1 MVVNTLGMEQFIKKI
16 HPVRYTCHGS
26 GRVCTVQFIGTRNFF
41 FSFTNEAKR
50 VHSRAAGGGTELDAN
65 RQ

>member
-1 MVVNTLGMEQFIKKI
+1 MLVTA
-16 HPVRYTCHGS
+16 
-26 GRVCTVQFIGTRNFF
+26 RVYPRFIGTRNFF
-41 FSFTNEAKR
+41 FSFTKEEEAKR